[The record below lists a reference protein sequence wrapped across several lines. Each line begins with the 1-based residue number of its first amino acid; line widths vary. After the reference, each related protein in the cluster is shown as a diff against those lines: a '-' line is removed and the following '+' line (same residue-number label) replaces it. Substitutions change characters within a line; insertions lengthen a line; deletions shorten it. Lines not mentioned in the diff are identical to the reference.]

1 MEKDKLNIQ
10 VLLEIA
16 LNQRI
21 QGEIEDS
28 LERVLT
34 LYLRKLNCFAAAI
47 FQKDA
52 LVQVLPKAMLKRENW
67 LVQAKQLLAGVDS
80 HSQQPH
86 YQLLDQIHWYA
97 FPLDRYGYMVLM
109 RQRALGPEM
118 QWELGRVAY
127 QLGRDLCQ
135 AKEEQRLRL
144 LQELFDNSSD
154 AIQIAEESGKL
165 YYINMRAAERLG
177 IEKQQAQRYRV
188 GDFEMI
194 FENEQNWKRHVQDLE
209 ASGQMIIEGTN
220 IHQKTGE
227 TTPVEVT
234 ATITRI
240 KDKKFIVAISRDI
253 SERKKQERA
262 LNASNQKLTS
272 IFNEMSDVVWSVKL
286 PENQVIFI
294 SPSVENLYEI
304 APAEWLAD
312 IGCWEKYIY
321 PEDRAVV
328 TKIRKALEAKG
339 SYSVRYRILTP
350 SGKTKWIRNNGKLIF
365 DNERKAIR
373 LDGVMMDRTQ
383 QYQAQETLQQELKL
397 QEVLIDI
404 ATTYINLDLS
414 NLSTTVQQS
423 LEKMGHFVAADR
435 AYIFDYDF
443 KEGTTSNTYEWCA
456 EGINPEINNLQQV
469 PISLLPNWV
478 KAHRRNE
485 AFYVPR
491 VQDLDDEK
499 DGGLKSLLEPQNI
512 KSLIAIPMMD
522 RERLVGFVGFDSVK
536 KHHQYS
542 QKEQK
547 LLYLFGQMLIN
558 VRNRKKWGVQ
568 LQVQEEKFR
577 NLIAN
582 MNLGLLEVD
591 LSDQVIYA
599 NQSFCQMSGY
609 TLNELKGQLA
619 TNLLYPAG
627 QQNRVNQKNQEGE
640 QGITTSFEV
649 EIKNKKGEPKWWFV
663 SWAPNYNDQEQ
674 LIGSIAVHL
683 DITEQK
689 QLEQELAKAKSFAE
703 AAAKAK
709 ELFLANMSHEIR
721 TPLNVIIGMIR
732 QLRAENLGPKQHGYV
747 LQAQTSAKHLLTI
760 LNNIL
765 DVAKIESGDLEIIQ
779 SEFSPAAMAQNVY
792 SILYSQAKD
801 KCLDFSLQVS
811 PQIRPVLVGD
821 EVRLR
826 QVLINLL
833 GNAIKFT
840 EKGNIQLRVHVLQ
853 ETDSS
858 QTLQFETA
866 DTGIGMSEEFIQK
879 IFDKFSQEQNTSNRR
894 FEGTG
899 LGMAISHDLVRLM
912 GSELQVESRKNE
924 GTKFSFVLTLPI
936 GDPSKLVSQSKETK
950 PGTFLGRKALLVEDN
965 EMNRFIAMQSLDF
978 MGFQTTEAENGKKAI
993 EHIKN
998 KTFDLILMDIQMPV
1012 MDGVEAT
1019 AYIRR
1024 QLNVTTPIL
1033 ALTANA
1039 FRHDIDLYLHT
1050 GMNDFITKPYD
1061 EQDFFRKIEQVLRK
1075 PTTPETESEPDQTD
1089 SGNDDA
1095 PAKTST
1101 QPLFDL
1107 SQLEEIS
1114 RGSEQFIQKM
1124 CELFV
1129 SLADEITGE
1138 MQQALDQRDWP
1149 RIQKAAHKIK
1159 PSLDQFGVD
1168 SIKNT
1173 VRDVEDYVMR
1183 RDNEEE
1189 FKDMV
1194 RQIIDT
1200 LHQVAAGLPKASA
1213 ANGNELG

>member
-1 MEKDKLNIQ
+1 MS
-10 VLLEIA
+10 
-16 LNQRI
+16 
-21 QGEIEDS
+21 G
-28 LERVLT
+28 
-34 LYLRKLNCFAAAI
+34 
-47 FQKDA
+47 
-52 LVQVLPKAMLKRENW
+52 KR
-67 LVQAKQLLAGVDS
+67 G
-80 HSQQPH
+80 
-86 YQLLDQIHWYA
+86 
-97 FPLDRYGYMVLM
+97 
-109 RQRALGPEM
+109 
-118 QWELGRVAY
+118 
-127 QLGRDLCQ
+127 
-135 AKEEQRLRL
+135 QRLRL

-165 YYINMRAAERLG
+165 YYINKVAAERLG

-188 GDFEMI
+188 EDFELV
-194 FENEQNWKRHVQDLE
+194 FANEQNWKRHVQELE
-209 ASGQMIIEGTN
+209 TGGKMILEGVN
-220 IHQKTGE
+220 VHQKTGE

-234 ATITRI
+234 ATTTRI
-240 KDKKFIVAISRDI
+240 RDKRFIVAISRDI
-253 SERKKQERA
+253 SERKKQEKA
-262 LNASNQKLTS
+262 LKESNQKLAS

-294 SPSVENLYEI
+294 SPSVESLYEI
-304 APAEWLAD
+304 APSEWIAD
-312 IGCWEKYIY
+312 ISCWEKLIY
-321 PEDRAVV
+321 PEDRGVV
-328 TKIRKALEAKG
+328 TEIPKELSASG

-350 SGKTKWIRNNGKLIF
+350 SGKTKWIRNKGKLIF
-365 DNERKAIR
+365 DAEKKPIR

-383 QYQAQETLQQELKL
+383 QYQAQEYLQQELRL

-404 ATTYINLDLS
+404 ATTYINLDLTH
-414 NLSTTVQQS
+414 LGTTIQQS
-423 LEKMGHFVAADR
+423 LEKMGHFVSADR

-443 KEGTTSNTYEWCA
+443 KNGTTSNTYEWCA
-456 EGINPEINNLQQV
+456 DGINPEINNLQQIPV
-469 PISLLPNWV
+469 SLLPNWV
-478 KAHRRNE
+478 EAHQRNE

-491 VQDLDDEK
+491 IEDLDDDK

-512 KSLIAIPMMD
+512 KSLIAIPMLD
-522 RERLVGFVGFDSVK
+522 GEELVGFVGFDSVK

-542 QKEQK
+542 EKEQK

-558 VRNRKKWGVQ
+558 IRNRKKWGIQ

-609 TLNELKGQLA
+609 ALDELKGRLA
-619 TNLLYPAG
+619 TNLFYPAG
-627 QQNRVNQKNQEGE
+627 QQGRFNQKNRESE

-649 EIKNKKGEPKWWFV
+649 EIKNKTGEPKWWFV

-683 DITEQK
+683 DITDQK

-703 AAAKAK
+703 SAAKAK

-732 QLRAENLGPKQHGYV
+732 QLTSENLSPKQLGYV

-779 SEFSPAAMAQNVY
+779 AEFSPAAMAQNVH
-792 SILYSQAKD
+792 SILFSQAKD
-801 KCLDFSLQVS
+801 KCLDFSLKVS
-811 PQIRPVLVGD
+811 PAVRPVLIGD

-840 EKGNIQLRVHVLQ
+840 EKGQIELRIQVLE
-853 ETDSS
+853 ETATS
-858 QTLQFETA
+858 QTLLFETA
-866 DTGIGMSEEFIQK
+866 DTGIGMSDDFVRK
-879 IFDKFSQEQNTSNRR
+879 IFDKFSQEQNTSNRK

-912 GSELQVESRKNE
+912 GSELQVKSRKNE
-924 GTKFSFVLTLPI
+924 GTQFSFVLTLPI
-936 GDPSKLVSQSKETK
+936 GDPASLVSQNKEAK
-950 PGTFLGRKALLVEDN
+950 PGAFLGRKALLVEDN
-965 EMNRFIAMQSLDF
+965 EMNRFIAIQSLDF
-978 MGFQTTEAENGKKAI
+978 MGFQTTEAENGKVAI
-993 EHIKN
+993 EHVKN
-998 KTFDLILMDIQMPV
+998 ETFDLILMDIQMPV

-1019 AYIRR
+1019 AYIRD
-1024 QLNVTTPIL
+1024 QLKVNTPIL

-1039 FRHDIDLYLHT
+1039 FRHDIDLYLRT

-1061 EQDFFRKIEQVLRK
+1061 EQDFFRKIELVLRQSTAAD
-1075 PTTPETESEPDQTD
+1075 PTPEPEGMESEE
-1089 SGNDDA
+1089 SLVSA
-1095 PAKTST
+1095 KKPAK
-1101 QPLFDL
+1101 PLYDL
-1107 SQLEEIS
+1107 SQLDEIS

-1129 SLADEITGE
+1129 SLSEEITQE
-1138 MQQALDQRDWP
+1138 MQQALERGDWQS
-1149 RIQKAAHKIK
+1149 IQKSAHKVK
-1159 PSLDQFGVD
+1159 PSIDQFGVD

-1173 VRDVEDYVMR
+1173 VREVEDYVVR
-1183 RDNEEE
+1183 SDNEEE
-1189 FKDMV
+1189 FRNKV
-1194 RQIIDT
+1194 RYIIAT
-1200 LHQVAAGLPKASA
+1200 LQQVAAALPKP
-1213 ANGNELG
+1213 